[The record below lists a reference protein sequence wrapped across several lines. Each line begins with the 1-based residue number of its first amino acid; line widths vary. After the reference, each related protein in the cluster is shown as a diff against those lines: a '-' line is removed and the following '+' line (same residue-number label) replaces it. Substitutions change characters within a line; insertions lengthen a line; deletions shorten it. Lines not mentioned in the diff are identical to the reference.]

1 MAWVLDLD
9 GVVWLDDQPLPG
21 AAEAVA
27 RLRAAGERVLFVT
40 NNSSVRI
47 ADQEAKLAGHGIPA
61 VGDVVTSAVVAA
73 GLVAP
78 GERAFICA
86 GPGVE
91 EAMVARGAVP
101 VRDGDADVVV
111 VGFHQDFDYDELD
124 RASRAVRRGA
134 RLLAT
139 NDDATYPTPA
149 GPVPGGGAILAA
161 VATASGVAPVVAGK
175 PYGPMTDHVGAL
187 AGPSGVAVGDRPDT
201 DGRFARALGFEW
213 VLVLSGVTRPAD
225 LPVEPAPDRIEPD
238 LAAAVDAALAG
249 EPSGTMG
256 RS

>member
-21 AAEAVA
+21 AAAAVT

-47 ADQEAKLAGHGIPA
+47 ADQEAKLAEQGIPA
-61 VGDVVTSAVVAA
+61 RGDVVTSAVVAA

-91 EAMVARGAVP
+91 EAVLARGALP
-101 VRDGDADVVV
+101 VRDGDAEVVV
-111 VGFHQDFDYDELD
+111 VGYHRDFDYDELE

-139 NDDATYPTPA
+139 NDDATYPTPD

-161 VATASGVAPVVAGK
+161 VATAAGVAPLVAGK
-175 PYGPMTDHVGAL
+175 PYLPMADHVRAL
-187 AGPSGVAVGDRPDT
+187 VGPSGVAVGDRPDT

-213 VLVLSGVTRPAD
+213 VLVLSGVTRAAD
-225 LPVEPAPDRIEPD
+225 LPVDPAPDRVELD
-238 LAAAVDAALAG
+238 LSAAVDAALAG

-256 RS
+256 R

>member
-21 AAEAVA
+21 AAEAVT

-47 ADQEAKLAGHGIPA
+47 ADQEAKLAEQGIPA
-61 VGDVVTSAVVAA
+61 IGDVVTSAVVAA

-91 EAMVARGAVP
+91 EAVLARGALP
-101 VRDGDADVVV
+101 VRDGDAEVVV
-111 VGFHQDFDYDELD
+111 VGYHRDFDYDELD

-139 NDDATYPTPA
+139 NDDATYPTPE

-161 VATASGVAPVVAGK
+161 VATAAGVAPVVAGK
-175 PYGPMTDHVGAL
+175 PYRPMADHVRAL
-187 AGPSGVAVGDRPDT
+187 VGPSGVAVGDRPDT

-225 LPVEPAPDRIEPD
+225 LPVDPAPDRVELD

-256 RS
+256 R

>member
-21 AAEAVA
+21 AAEAVT

-47 ADQEAKLAGHGIPA
+47 ADQEAKLAEHGIPA
-61 VGDVVTSAVVAA
+61 IGDVITSAVVAA

-91 EAMVARGAVP
+91 EAVLARGALP
-101 VRDGDADVVV
+101 VRDGDAEVVV
-111 VGFHQDFDYDELD
+111 VGFHRDFDYDELD

-161 VATASGVAPVVAGK
+161 VATAAGVAPVVAGK
-175 PYGPMTDHVGAL
+175 PYAPMADHVRAL
-187 AGPSGVAVGDRPDT
+187 VGPSGVAVGDRPDT
-201 DGRFARALGFEW
+201 DGRFARALGYEW
-213 VLVLSGVTRPAD
+213 VLVLSGVTSATD
-225 LPVEPAPDRIEPD
+225 LPVDPAPDRVELD

>member
-9 GVVWLDDQPLPG
+9 GVVWLDDQPIAG
-21 AAEAVA
+21 AASAIA
-27 RLRAAGERVLFVT
+27 RLREAGERVLFVT
-40 NNSSVRI
+40 NNSSVRL
-47 ADQEAKLAGHGIPA
+47 ADQEAKLARQGIPA
-61 VGDVVTSAVVAA
+61 AGDVVTSALVAA
-73 GLVAP
+73 RMVDP

-91 EAMVARGAVP
+91 EAIEARGAVP

-111 VGFHQDFDYDELD
+111 VGFHRDFDYDELD

-134 RLLAT
+134 RLVAT

-161 VATASGVAPVVAGK
+161 VVTASGVAPVVAGK
-175 PYGPMTDHVGAL
+175 PYAPMAEYVRAIVGPT
-187 AGPSGVAVGDRPDT
+187 GVAVGDRPDT
-201 DGRFARALGFEW
+201 DGRFARSLGFEW
-213 VLVLSGVTRPAD
+213 VLVLSGVTRAD
-225 LPVEPAPDRIEPD
+225 HLPVDPAPDRVELD

-249 EPSGTMG
+249 EPSGTM
-256 RS
+256 SS

>member
-21 AAEAVA
+21 AAEAVT

-47 ADQEAKLAGHGIPA
+47 ADQEAKLAEQGIPA
-61 VGDVVTSAVVAA
+61 IGDVVTSAVVAA

-91 EAMVARGAVP
+91 EAVLARGALP
-101 VRDGDADVVV
+101 VRDGDAEVVV
-111 VGFHQDFDYDELD
+111 VGYHRDFDYDELD

-139 NDDATYPTPA
+139 NDDATYPTPE

-161 VATASGVAPVVAGK
+161 VATAAGVAPLVAGK
-175 PYGPMTDHVGAL
+175 PYRPMADHVRAL
-187 AGPSGVAVGDRPDT
+187 VGPSGVAVGDRPDT

-213 VLVLSGVTRPAD
+213 VLVLSGVTRAAD
-225 LPVEPAPDRIEPD
+225 LPVDPAPDRVELD
-238 LAAAVDAALAG
+238 LASAVDAALAG

-256 RS
+256 R

>member
-9 GVVWLDDQPLPG
+9 GVVWLGDQPIPG
-21 AAEAVA
+21 AAAAVA
-27 RLRAAGERVLFVT
+27 RLRTAGERVLFVT
-40 NNSSVRI
+40 NNSALRL
-47 ADQEAKLAGHGIPA
+47 ADQEAKLASQGIPA

-78 GERAFICA
+78 GERVFLCA
-86 GPGVE
+86 GAGVE
-91 EAMVARGAVP
+91 EAVVARGATP

-149 GPVPGGGAILAA
+149 GPVPGCGAILAA
-161 VATASGVAPVVAGK
+161 VVTASGVAPVVAGK
-175 PYGPMTDHVGAL
+175 PYAPMADHVRAL
-187 AGPSGVAVGDRPDT
+187 VGPIGVAVGDRPDT
-201 DGRFARALGFEW
+201 DGRLARSLGFEW
-213 VLVLSGVTRPAD
+213 VLVLSGVTRTDD
-225 LPVEPAPDRIEPD
+225 LPVEPAPDRVEPD
-238 LAAAVDAALAG
+238 LDAAVDAVLAG

-256 RS
+256 HP